1 MRRSPP
7 KATTAHTVWDDERAM
22 TAPLSTTAR
31 FGPIDFDQFHLVDL
45 PERIASGNGALA
57 RVDLDGVRPLAFRL
71 PDGRAYT
78 YSATDDSVAI
88 TPGHET
94 ARTIIELEHADWCEF
109 VWELR
114 SCFALFYADRVRIP
128 LGSFG
133 HLARWEPALRA
144 VFDGQQIYELADP
157 LPVLGRGGKPLDLA
171 RTFTLDDSDDDMR
184 DFLQRAGYIHLRGVF
199 APEEIEALSE
209 QINSAIALARPDDA
223 RSWWTTV
230 EGKDVCNRV
239 NYLNDDCSLVEA
251 LDTDPR
257 LQRIGA
263 LGGPELRVC
272 SDRLDGNGVVI
283 KVPGAEGGLANLPW
297 HRDCGMGGHPV
308 KCPMLNIGI
317 QLDPATPQTGQL
329 HMIAGSHRGT
339 SRLPTDVETK
349 ELPTLALVTEPGDVT
364 VHWGHTL
371 HAAPPPTSKKAKG
384 RRALYVSYVPPL
396 TFEMMG
402 PREGYNDVLFTRD
415 SGHVHHIDEIS

>member
-1 MRRSPP
+1 
-7 KATTAHTVWDDERAM
+7 M
-22 TAPLSTTAR
+22 TASLPTTPR

-78 YSATDDSVAI
+78 YSATDESVAI

-94 ARTIIELEHADWCEF
+94 ARTIIELEYADWCEF

-114 SCFALFYADRVRIP
+114 SCFALLYADRVRIP

-144 VFDGQQIYELADP
+144 VFDGQTIYELADP

-171 RTFTLDDSDDDMR
+171 RTFTLDDNDDDMR

-199 APEEIEALSE
+199 APEEIDALSE
-209 QINSAIALARPDDA
+209 QINAAIALARPDDG

-230 EGKDVCNRV
+230 EAKDVCNRV

-251 LDTDPR
+251 LDDDPR

-283 KVPGAEGGLANLPW
+283 KVPGAEGGLADLPW

-339 SRLPTDVETK
+339 SRLPNDVETK
-349 ELPTLALVTEPGDVT
+349 QLPTLALVTEPGDVT

-402 PREGYNDVLFTRD
+402 PRQGYNDVLFTRD